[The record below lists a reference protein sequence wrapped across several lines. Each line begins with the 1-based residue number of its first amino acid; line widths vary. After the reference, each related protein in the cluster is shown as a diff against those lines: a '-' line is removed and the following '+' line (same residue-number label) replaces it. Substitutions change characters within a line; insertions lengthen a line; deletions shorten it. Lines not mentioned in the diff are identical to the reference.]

1 MKKEKIA
8 GFDLVRAICT
18 IGIVLFH
25 YSFNFIEYRIA
36 GEHIFF
42 ARFANGEWG
51 NMFVA
56 MFFMLSGALLWY
68 NHGESFNLPMFY
80 LKRWLSI
87 FPMFYLA
94 WFPAYLAK
102 VQELGDWLWAG
113 PRSKF
118 LYTVFGMDGYFMQLD
133 PSKPNF
139 NVNYYTLGEWFLG
152 AIIILYVAF
161 PALWLLFRRYNVTG
175 TVIRHIFTVVLI
187 AAFCANL
194 YYDWWQM
201 PAGKNLITCF
211 LDFWAG
217 MLLMEYYGKRLNK
230 DCVKNIKKRI
240 TIFGGLFLFVAFFVP
255 LGIEMNN
262 VVSSLIVGAVF
273 FVVLLNISDAVM
285 RWKLPSIIIKYVSR
299 WSFGVFLVHHV
310 LIYAVMKQF
319 ENGSMSYIG
328 SVGMFF
334 VMLFIIMAA
343 GGALSEIGNLI
354 TRWVLKLVAILGEK
368 IKRPR
373 ID

>member
-68 NHGESFNLPMFY
+68 NHGESFHLPMFY

-152 AIIILYVAF
+152 AIIILYIAF

-175 TVIRHIFTVVLI
+175 TVVRHIFTVVLI

>member
-68 NHGESFNLPMFY
+68 NHGESFHLPMFY